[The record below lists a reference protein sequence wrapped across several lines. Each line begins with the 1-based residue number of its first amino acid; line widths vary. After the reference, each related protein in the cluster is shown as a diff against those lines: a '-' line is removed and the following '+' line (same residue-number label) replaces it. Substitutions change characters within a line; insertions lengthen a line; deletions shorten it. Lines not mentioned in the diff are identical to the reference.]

1 MAVIDPNNLD
11 LVAAMLTTTA
21 VNKHVQHSQEPRNPD
36 YEFQLVVENYYRMR
50 ALLKDEDERLS
61 MSSTSTA
68 SAGYSLT

>member
-1 MAVIDPNNLD
+1 MAVIDQNNLD
-11 LVAAMLTTTA
+11 LVAAMLTITA
-21 VNKHVQHSQEPRNPD
+21 ADKQVQHSQEPRNTD

-68 SAGYSLT
+68 STGCSLT

>member
-21 VNKHVQHSQEPRNPD
+21 VNKHVQNSQEPRNTY
-36 YEFQLVVENYYRMR
+36 YEFQLVVENYYRMT
-50 ALLKDEDERLS
+50 ALLKDEDERLT

-68 SAGYSLT
+68 SAGYSI

>member
-11 LVAAMLTTTA
+11 LVAAMLTITA
-21 VNKHVQHSQEPRNPD
+21 VNKQVQYSQEPRNTD

-61 MSSTSTA
+61 MTSTSTA

>member
-11 LVAAMLTTTA
+11 LVAAMLTSTA
-21 VNKHVQHSQEPRNPD
+21 VNRCVQHSQEPKNLD

-50 ALLKDEDERLS
+50 SLLKDEDERLS

-68 SAGYSLT
+68 SASYQVS